1 MSVVETPPAP
11 IERTVPARHAEQRQP
26 VHWGAVLR
34 LPYATRLLAA
44 TLVSR
49 VPLGMTPVALLMAA
63 RANGH
68 GYGAG
73 AALASLYGL
82 AVAVG
87 QPLLGRLVD
96 RRGQTLTL
104 LGGSIFSAAAL
115 FILAAVETANLLIAT
130 AAVFVAGVTAP
141 PSEGVLRAMW
151 PTLTPTPQHLRA
163 ALALDSGCQE
173 LVYVAGPLA
182 AAAAASVAPPGLGFA
197 LAAGLGLGGSLVVA
211 ASTPSR
217 TWRPVPVRRGPL
229 GALRSTGMRWMLLVL
244 TAVGATLGELSVAAL
259 TASERHAAQWLA
271 GALPAGV
278 SVGAL
283 LGTAAWT
290 ALPLPG
296 PLGRQLALSSALF
309 AAAWLPLCLDPPPHA
324 ALVLAVLPGMAFGAL
339 LTCAYQVVAELA
351 PPGTLVEAYGW
362 LIAAFGLGQ
371 ALGTALAGL
380 CAGPWILPAA
390 TAALALVLCIPVC
403 QRLALRTETGRSLRP
418 SPERPS

>member
-1 MSVVETPPAP
+1 MSVVETPPAHLEHTP
-11 IERTVPARHAEQRQP
+11 PARHSEQRRP

-34 LPYATRLLAA
+34 LPYAARLLTA

-49 VPLGMTPVALLMAA
+49 VPLGMTPVALLIAA

-96 RRGQTLTL
+96 RRGQTLIL
-104 LGGSIFSAAAL
+104 LGGSILSATALFVLAAA
-115 FILAAVETANLLIAT
+115 ETANLLIAAT
-130 AAVFVAGVTAP
+130 AVVVAGISAP

-151 PTLTPTPQHLRA
+151 PALTPTPQHLRA
-163 ALALDSGCQE
+163 ALSLDSGCQE

-182 AAAAASVAPPGLGFA
+182 AAVAASAAPPGLAFA
-197 LAAGLGLGGSLVVA
+197 LAAGLGLAGALVVA
-211 ASTPSR
+211 VSAPSR

-229 GALRSTGMRWMLLVL
+229 GALRSAGMRWMLLVL
-244 TAVGATLGELSVAAL
+244 TAVGASLGELSVAAL
-259 TASERHAAQWLA
+259 TASERHAAEWLA
-271 GALPAGV
+271 GVLPAGV
-278 SVGAL
+278 SVGAF

-290 ALPLPG
+290 ALPLQL
-296 PLGRQLALSSALF
+296 PLGRQLGLTAALF
-309 AAAWLPLCLDPPPHA
+309 SVTWLPLCFDPPPYA
-324 ALVLAVLPGMAFGAL
+324 ALLLAVLPGMAFGAL

-351 PPGTLVEAYGW
+351 LPGTLVEAYGW

-371 ALGTALAGL
+371 ALGTAVAGL
-380 CAGPWILPAA
+380 LAGPWILPAA
-390 TAALALVLCIPVC
+390 TAALALVLCVPVC
-403 QRLALRTETGRSLRP
+403 QHLALRTETARFLHT
-418 SPERPS
+418 SPERQS

>member
-1 MSVVETPPAP
+1 MSVVETHPAP
-11 IERTVPARHAEQRQP
+11 IERSAPASPPERRT

-34 LPYATRLLAA
+34 LPYAARLLAA

-49 VPLGMTPVALLMAA
+49 LPLGMTPVALLMAA

-82 AVAVG
+82 AVAAG

-96 RRGQTLTL
+96 RRGQSPTL
-104 LGGSIFSAAAL
+104 LGGSILSAAAL
-115 FILAAVETANLLIAT
+115 LVLAAVETTNLLIAAT
-130 AAVFVAGVTAP
+130 AVAVAGVTAP

-151 PTLTPTPQHLRA
+151 PALAPTPQHLRA

-182 AAAAASVAPPGLGFA
+182 AAAAVSAAPPGLAFA
-197 LAAGLGLGGSLVVA
+197 LAAGLGLVGALVVA
-211 ASTPSR
+211 ASPPSR
-217 TWRPVPVRRGPL
+217 TWRPAPVRRGPL
-229 GALRSTGMRWMLLVL
+229 GALRSHGMRWLVLVL

-259 TASERHAAQWLA
+259 TAGERHTAEWLA

-283 LGTAAWT
+283 LGTAVWT
-290 ALPLPG
+290 ALPLPVS
-296 PLGRQLALSSALF
+296 LGRQLALSSALF
-309 AAAWLPLCLDPPPHA
+309 AAAWVPLCLDPPPYA
-324 ALVLAVLPGMAFGAL
+324 ALVLATLPGAVFGAL
-339 LTCAYQVVAELA
+339 LTCAYQVVTELA

-362 LIAAFGLGQ
+362 LIASFGLGQ
-371 ALGTALAGL
+371 ALGTAAAGL
-380 CAGPWILPAA
+380 LAGPWILPAA
-390 TAALALVLCIPVC
+390 TAAPVLALCVPVC
-403 QRLALRTETGRSLRP
+403 QHLALHP
-418 SPERPS
+418 SPEKSS